1 MELTLYNGKLKQL
14 VSWKLSLYKTGQLYI
29 QEKSSTSHGVTREQY
44 SYVFFLLLLF
54 LLLFSYFFHSP
65 FFFLS
70 SPLYSCLFILIFIAV
85 LLPVEFLGI
94 FCSLLLISSPL
105 LSWNFDFWE
114 CLYYSNCLLCIQCGR
129 G

>member
-1 MELTLYNGKLKQL
+1 MGNSNNWFQENLVYTKQGYYIYKRKVQLPMVLHGNSTLMFSSY
-14 VSWKLSLYKTGQLYI
+14 SYYFSLY
-29 QEKSSTSHGVTREQY
+29 
-44 SYVFFLLLLF
+44 LF
-54 LLLFSYFFHSP
+54 LLLFSFFFHSP